1 MSTTITIIFVILI
14 ILFFCGAFDR
24 IIYPGDF
31 KEDNSPN
38 ENIYYNK
45 PQQKANF
52 HSEPLTPL
60 VYNEVY
66 VCELKQNLYCALIFN
81 EQGYVGIVDAV
92 EGKITENM
100 KDDIKDS
107 FQDLSLHPI
116 ENISAEFGKYEV
128 LNGKIFIYLA
138 PKNDYLDGIESL
150 PYMYFGFEGKVNHNY
165 LILDMNKKWFNQ
177 QTAKYE
183 ISTLTTNLLFKTT

>member
-38 ENIYYNK
+38 EISHYNK
-45 PQQKANF
+45 LQQKTNF
-52 HSEPLTPL
+52 HSEPLTTL

-81 EQGYVGIVDAV
+81 KQGFVGFVDAL
-92 EGKITENM
+92 EGKITEDM
-100 KDDIKDS
+100 KEDIKDS
-107 FQDLSLHPI
+107 FQNLSLHPI
-116 ENISAEFGKYEV
+116 ENISADFGKYEIT
-128 LNGKIFIYLA
+128 NGKVFIYLA
-138 PKNDYLDGIESL
+138 PKHDYLDGIETL

-165 LILDMNKKWFNQ
+165 LILDMKKKWFNQ
-177 QTAKYE
+177 QTTKSE
-183 ISTLTTNLLFKTT
+183 ISTLTTNLLFKI